1 MRRNFSSGETKASIL
16 TMPLPLIAGPRF
28 TGVVY
33 FSLTILE
40 NKDIDLRIIVA
51 NRGAEIKIPIAGHRS
66 EVLAV
71 RVHHRTKICGF
82 RPFIALALAH
92 PDLIMMSIHAVDRP
106 IGNEEQ
112 LFSIRRKDR
121 IGI

>member
-40 NKDIDLRIIVA
+40 NKDIDLRIVVA

-66 EVLAV
+66 KVLAV
-71 RVHHRTKICGF
+71 GIDYRGQDFSAPTICRPGARTSRSHSDVDLHR
-82 RPFIALALAH
+82 
-92 PDLIMMSIHAVDRP
+92 
-106 IGNEEQ
+106 
-112 LFSIRRKDR
+112 
-121 IGI
+121 